1 VRALQAILLKISILK
16 FTHFLS
22 INFFSMTT
30 RILSLIA
37 FVVCTS
43 VPALFAQDATPY
55 VPTPRTAVNTIY
67 AELLGNAGT
76 YSLNYE
82 RMIQDNIGLRIGASY
97 FGLSVQSPSK
107 DSTISTSSFSL
118 PLMGMYFVGTEASRL
133 ELGLGVTVSSA
144 SGKVTSVTNG
154 ETSAGGLG
162 AIITSTIA
170 YRLQPPQGGFNFKIG
185 ATPFFS
191 PATGTFQLWGG
202 ISAGFG
208 F

>member
-1 VRALQAILLKISILK
+1 MNVSR
-16 FTHFLS
+16 
-22 INFFSMTT
+22 FSFAAVLT
-30 RILSLIA
+30 A
-37 FVVCTS
+37 FVICIACTTTQ
-43 VPALFAQDATPY
+43 AQDATPY

-67 AELLGNAGT
+67 AELLGNAGS

-97 FGLSVQSPSK
+97 IGLSVQSASK
-107 DSTISTSSFSL
+107 DSTISATTFSL

-144 SGKVTSVTNG
+144 SGKITSVTNG
-154 ETSAGGLG
+154 ETSTGGLG
-162 AIITSTIA
+162 AIITSTVA

-191 PATGTFQLWGG
+191 PATGTFQIWGG